1 MQENILLSYT
11 EYLKKEER
19 AKSTIQ
25 KYLQVAEK
33 FIIFLRNK
41 SLNRTEILSYK
52 EQLKQRYCPA
62 TLNNMICALNCF
74 FVFLNREDLKLKP
87 LKIQKQLFLRE
98 EKELTKEE
106 YERLL
111 MAAGKNFRVYLLL
124 QTICSTGIRVSEL
137 VFITADAVRNKTAY
151 IRNKGKSRIAELPT
165 LEYIVNADAKSCT
178 ITGIGN
184 FAGENLIIPS
194 VLDGYAVS
202 AIGEE
207 AFYGQTGL
215 KSVSIANT
223 VTSIGKEAFYYCTG
237 LTSVNLGNGLKT
249 LGDSAFGYCSSLTNI
264 SLNEG
269 LKSIGIGVFRDCTA
283 LTGIEIPDSVT
294 VFGVTENGALA
305 DGIFYNCK
313 ALSFAVIGNSVTNI
327 PNYMFYG
334 CQSLSSV
341 MLPGGVT
348 TIGISAFEGCGSL
361 QKIDLPGSVTTIVT
375 A

>member
-33 FIIFLRNK
+33 FIIFLKNK

-151 IRNKGKSRIAELPT
+151 IRNKGKSRIVFLPEKLCEMLKAYMKKKNIKSGPVFITRNGKPLDRSNIWSAMKKLCKKAGVSEKKVFPHNLRHLFARTYYAREKDVVKLADILGHSNVNTTRIYTMESGATHRKQIEALGFLEL
-165 LEYIVNADAKSCT
+165 
-178 ITGIGN
+178 G
-184 FAGENLIIPS
+184 
-194 VLDGYAVS
+194 
-202 AIGEE
+202 
-207 AFYGQTGL
+207 
-215 KSVSIANT
+215 
-223 VTSIGKEAFYYCTG
+223 
-237 LTSVNLGNGLKT
+237 
-249 LGDSAFGYCSSLTNI
+249 
-264 SLNEG
+264 
-269 LKSIGIGVFRDCTA
+269 RDC
-283 LTGIEIPDSVT
+283 
-294 VFGVTENGALA
+294 F
-305 DGIFYNCK
+305 
-313 ALSFAVIGNSVTNI
+313 FAREVRHIWHTKKKGR
-327 PNYMFYG
+327 
-334 CQSLSSV
+334 
-341 MLPGGVT
+341 
-348 TIGISAFEGCGSL
+348 
-361 QKIDLPGSVTTIVT
+361 KKKKK
-375 A
+375 